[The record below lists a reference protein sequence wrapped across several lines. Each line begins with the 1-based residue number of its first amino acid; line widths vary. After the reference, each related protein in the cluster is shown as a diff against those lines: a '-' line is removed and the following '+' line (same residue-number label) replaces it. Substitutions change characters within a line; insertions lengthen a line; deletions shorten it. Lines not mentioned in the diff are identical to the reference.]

1 MIFLLVVDN
10 FCLNE
15 NYLNFINIVKIEKL
29 EYLDCKLWIFKIRII
44 LVNFL
49 VNKNSILY
57 VLYIWWL
64 KNLENMKILFI
75 YLLLF

>member
-29 EYLDCKLWIFKIRII
+29 GYLDCKFFK
-44 LVNFL
+44 LDCEFF
-49 VNKNSILY
+49 K
-57 VLYIWWL
+57 
-64 KNLENMKILFI
+64 LELF
-75 YLLLF
+75 

>member
-29 EYLDCKLWIFKIRII
+29 EYLVCKL
-44 LVNFL
+44 
-49 VNKNSILY
+49 
-57 VLYIWWL
+57 
-64 KNLENMKILFI
+64 
-75 YLLLF
+75 